1 MFAAI
6 PPRQQQGCEA
16 FAYWE
21 NFLTAE
27 DISQLLSLPQ
37 WQQTQQG
44 LIGVNSAAMNVP
56 DIRLSQTAWF
66 VPCEKTK
73 HIWEKITCAI
83 ADANRTFFHYDLTG
97 CYEPAQ
103 LSLYLGSEQGHYNWH
118 IDMSEKT
125 NSVPRKLSMSI
136 LLSDP
141 ADFQG
146 GELQV
151 KPSNDEPINV
161 EQAKGRA
168 WFFPSYMLH
177 RVAPVTKGVRQSLV
191 LWVGGPPF
199 R

>member
-6 PPRQQQGCEA
+6 PPRQQAGCEP

-27 DISQLLSLPQ
+27 DILQLLNLAQ
-37 WQQTQQG
+37 WQQLQQG
-44 LIGVNSAAMNVP
+44 SIGINDKHTVTP
-56 DIRLSQTAWF
+56 DIRRNQTAWLI
-66 VPCEKTK
+66 PCEKTK
-73 HIWEKITCAI
+73 HIWDKIINAI
-83 ADANRTFFHYDLTG
+83 AEVNRTYFYYDLTG

-103 LSLYLGSEQGHYNWH
+103 LSLYLGSEQAHYNWH
-118 IDMSEKT
+118 IDCSEKT
-125 NSVPRKLSMSI
+125 NSTPRKLSMSL

-146 GELQV
+146 GELQIKV
-151 KPSNDEPINV
+151 AGDEVTSV

-177 RVAPVTKGVRQSLV
+177 RVAPVTKGVRRSLV

>member
-6 PPRQQQGCEA
+6 PPRQFAGSEA
-16 FAYWE
+16 IAYWE
-21 NFLTAE
+21 NFLTEE
-27 DISQLLSLPQ
+27 DILQLLNHPQ
-37 WQQTQQG
+37 WQQLQQG
-44 LIGVNSAAMNVP
+44 ATGINGVRIIEPKTRQN
-56 DIRLSQTAWF
+56 QTTWL

-73 HIWEKITCAI
+73 HIWDKIII
-83 ADANRTFFHYDLTG
+83 AVADVNRTYFHYDLTG

-103 LSLYLGSEQGHYNWH
+103 LGLYLGSEQGHYDWH
-118 IDMSEKT
+118 IDNSEKT
-125 NSVPRKLSMSI
+125 NQIPRKLSMS
-136 LLSDP
+136 LLLNDLT
-141 ADFQG
+141 DFQG

-151 KPSNDEPINV
+151 KVANDEPINL

-177 RVAPVTKGVRQSLV
+177 RVAPVTKGVRRSLV